1 MPTAWGTREA
11 TIPSTLQLD
20 AGGDVQLFGLARA
33 VDAGADLSITADAQ
47 VLIDGLVTAPDDIS
61 ITAGTVSSGYALIV
75 LPTIMEGTPEQRVSG
90 GEIRTA
96 AGGSIELRATGGILL
111 RGSIGSSTIERWR

>member
-1 MPTAWGTREA
+1 
-11 TIPSTLQLD
+11 
-20 AGGDVQLFGLARA
+20 
-33 VDAGADLSITADAQ
+33 VDAGADLLITADAQ
-47 VLIDGLVTAPDDIS
+47 VLIDGLVTAPHDIS

-111 RGSIGSSTIERWR
+111 RGLIGSSTTNGGVEVADATTVSAGLNHRQRCHRKPPVLPR